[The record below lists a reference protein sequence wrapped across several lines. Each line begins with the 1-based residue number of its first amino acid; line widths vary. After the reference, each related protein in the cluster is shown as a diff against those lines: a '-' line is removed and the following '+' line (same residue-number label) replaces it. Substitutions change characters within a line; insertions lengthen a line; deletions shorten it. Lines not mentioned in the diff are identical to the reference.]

1 MKKYLLCLMTAMFVA
16 IVIFNLVSCGGGNDD
31 DYGDGTGVVGIWDGS
46 SSVEKVVATFRSN
59 GSGTL
64 EWTIF
69 DESETIFE
77 TESFTYVKNTDSSGT
92 MTVNRADD
100 DSDGGRDSNSGS
112 STYTLKYSIAGDAMV
127 LEKSSGSFH
136 MNLTR
141 RK

>member
-31 DYGDGTGVVGIWDGS
+31 DYGDGTGVVGIWDGNAAGD
-46 SSVEKVVATFRSN
+46 KVVATFRSN

-64 EWTIF
+64 EWTIYD
-69 DESETIFE
+69 DETYFE